1 LRNAMIPPVKLGI
14 DAAHF
19 AMNPNAGL
27 TLFWARLKEKLYFSQ
42 RARKHLRTLY
52 PSSFSTMK

>member
-1 LRNAMIPPVKLGI
+1 MIPPVKLGI
-14 DAAHF
+14 GTSRF
-19 AMNPNAGL
+19 ALNPNAGL
-27 TLFWARLKEKLYFSQ
+27 TLFWARPKEKLYFSQ